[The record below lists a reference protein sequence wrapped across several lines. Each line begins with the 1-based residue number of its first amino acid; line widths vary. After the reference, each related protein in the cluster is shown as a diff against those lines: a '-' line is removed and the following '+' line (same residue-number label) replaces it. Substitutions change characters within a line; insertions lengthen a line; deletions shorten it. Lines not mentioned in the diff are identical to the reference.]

1 MAALLANRYQLIKQL
16 GHGGMADVYLA
27 MDTVLKREVAIKILR
42 GELASDPVALLRFQ
56 REANAVSEL
65 SHTNIVQ
72 IYDVGEEAGRQYIV
86 MEYINGKTLKQ
97 FLSVRGALYKEEAVF
112 IMKQLVSAI
121 VEANAKNII
130 HRDIKPQ
137 NVLIKDDGTIKITD
151 FGIALAQDAMELTDK
166 DSVMGSVHYLAPE
179 LARGEVATPASDIYS
194 MGIVFYELLTGEVPF
209 RGESAVQIAMKHI
222 SEPMPSVRTFN
233 PSLPQAIDNIV
244 AKATA
249 KNPMYRYGS
258 AKEMLNDLN
267 TVLDPSRAGEA
278 KVQVEPE
285 GVGDTTKVMPFSSTG
300 KKTDEK
306 RFFKTAI
313 GIGLGVMSLVMI
325 IALASLTLNWA
336 NNNKKIKIPDIIGMS
351 QAEAE
356 AALPDNLTVK
366 YEWITTDNTEKDHVD
381 HTSPATGTE
390 VSRGVTITV
399 YISKGKFIIIDDY
412 AGKNYTLEAL
422 QQVFAGTRIT
432 ISTEYVEDKDH
443 AAGLILEVTG
453 VAVGDK
459 VDPSIAKQIKVKV
472 SSYPRV
478 NIPYTILGMNIYD
491 AKALLEAEGCV
502 VVLDAMDASQLPP
515 ENQANLRYEVV
526 IATNPEPGTY
536 YEQTP
541 EAVIHI
547 SYYQPVP

>member
-1 MAALLANRYQLIKQL
+1 VAALLANRYQLIKQL